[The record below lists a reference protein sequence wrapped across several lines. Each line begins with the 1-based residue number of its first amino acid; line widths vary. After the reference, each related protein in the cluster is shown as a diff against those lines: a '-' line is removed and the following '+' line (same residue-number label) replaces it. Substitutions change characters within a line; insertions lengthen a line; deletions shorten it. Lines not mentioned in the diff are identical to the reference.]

1 MQCFEHIF
9 CLLRKLCQCTALDR
23 LHDYDLFAMLYR
35 CLIALAGLY
44 LCILPVQIVQLQL
57 YKFCFRMLCKDL
69 IEHLCTVVKGKSD
82 VLYLALCLFLHCK
95 PKAVQTLHGLIVLR
109 IQRVQKIIVKILHA
123 AFFSLLIE
131 NALHILFFLQLHDR
145 QLRRQRIAVAVLAR
159 HKHIL
164 HRALAFILMIHVRR
178 IKISKTTLHKCI
190 HHLTDGLFVDALL
203 VLLIEKRQAHHSES

>member
-1 MQCFEHIF
+1 MQCFEHIL

-35 CLIALAGLY
+35 RLIAPAGLY

-57 YKFCFRMLCKDL
+57 YELRLRMLCKDL
-69 IEHLCTVVKGKSD
+69 IEHLCTVVEGKSD

-95 PKAVQTLHGLIVLR
+95 SKAVQTLHGLIMLR

-123 AFFSLLIE
+123 AFFPLLVE

-159 HKHIL
+159 HEHIL
-164 HRALAFILMIHVRR
+164 YRTLALILMIHVRR

-203 VLLIEKRQAHHSES
+203 VLLIEKRQAHHSKS